1 MNDTIFSKVDNYI
14 SGLLAQETPA
24 MKHAEELME
33 ANHLPLIHISP
44 VQGKTLQVLAKMCNA
59 RNVLELGTLAGY
71 STLWLAD
78 ALPDDG
84 KVTTIEYSEDYAAIA
99 TQNFSDAGI
108 SHKIDQRIGSATE
121 ILPVLKEE
129 GKVYDMVFID
139 ADKPPYKEYFDW
151 AVALGRPG
159 TIIVADN
166 VIRNGAVLDANSTD
180 EKVQGV
186 QRLNAYLQDNE
197 QVTAIILQNVGV
209 KEYDGMVVAVVN

>member
-33 ANHLPLIHISP
+33 ENGLPLIHISP

-59 RNVLELGTLAGY
+59 RNILELGTLAGY

-84 KVTTIEYSEDYAAIA
+84 KVTTIEYSEEYAAIA

-121 ILPVLKEE
+121 ILPALKEE

>member
-33 ANHLPLIHISP
+33 ANGLPLIHISP

-59 RNVLELGTLAGY
+59 RNILELGTLAGY

-84 KVTTIEYSEDYAAIA
+84 KVTTIEYSEEYAAIA

-108 SHKIDQRIGSATE
+108 TNKIDQRIGSATE

-186 QRLNAYLQDNE
+186 QLLNAYLQDNE